1 MPRTAVDESRVSQSF
16 DIEARLRAALA
27 PIEPPEEL
35 SLRMESRLGTLVEL
49 AADELETWELSSLR
63 DPRNWPRAALR
74 PAAAVVVGAG
84 AGAGLVV
91 LRTRR
96 RRHKRRAQAH
106 GALDL
111 AERTL
116 RDVAREA
123 LRVFEDAAP
132 KR

>member
-1 MPRTAVDESRVSQSF
+1 MEREAGVSQSF
-16 DIEARLRAALA
+16 DIEARLKAALA

-35 SLRMESRLGTLVEL
+35 AVRMEGRLGTLVEL
-49 AADELETWELSSLR
+49 AADEFEAWELSAMR
-63 DPRNWPRAALR
+63 DPRNWPRAAIR
-74 PAAAVVVGAG
+74 PAAAVVVGVG

-96 RRHKRRAQAH
+96 RRHKRRAQSH
-106 GALDL
+106 NALDL